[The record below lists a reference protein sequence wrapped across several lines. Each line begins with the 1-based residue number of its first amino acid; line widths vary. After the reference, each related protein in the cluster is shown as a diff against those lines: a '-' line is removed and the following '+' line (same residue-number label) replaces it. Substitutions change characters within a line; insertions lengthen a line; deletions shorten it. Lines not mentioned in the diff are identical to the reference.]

1 MEQEVV
7 YQEVQE
13 NPAEVKAPEN
23 VFLGV
28 IGALI
33 GAILG
38 GASIILLSE
47 MGYVASISGVILA
60 FCTLKGYELLAKGL
74 SKKGMVIC
82 IVVMLVTPFLADLL
96 GWGIVIQRDLP
107 ELGAGLLEA
116 MLLVPA
122 LIEAEVIVLSDYL
135 MNLGMVYLF
144 VILGGFYTAK
154 NFIKK

>member
-7 YQEVQE
+7 YQQVQE

-23 VFLGV
+23 VLLGV

-47 MGYVASISGVILA
+47 MGYVASISGLILA
-60 FCTLKGYELLAKGL
+60 FCTLKGYELLAKEL

-82 IVVMLVTPFLADLL
+82 IVLMLVTPFLADLL
-96 GWGIVIQRDLP
+96 GWGIVIRRDLP

-122 LIEAEVIVLSDYL
+122 LIEAEMIALSDYL
-135 MNLGMVYLF
+135 INLGMVYLF
-144 VILGGFYTAK
+144 VIMGGFYTVK
-154 NFIKK
+154 KFIKK